1 MAIAAPA
8 GLAESSTSSAAR
20 LPGVRPAA
28 LWKAFPLRE
37 ASAPAGAFLPPR
49 SDRPVIGATTPPA
62 VVRSRPSRD
71 TWAVA
76 AGIVALVVAAAGAA
90 FLLLRGPESGWRRAA
105 TAAVSQGRVGTAR
118 LLGRHAE
125 LTLDRAGR
133 HAEALAAYELAL
145 DRTGRHAEALAAY
158 RLALDRTGRHAEALA
173 AYRLA
178 LDRAD
183 RHAEA
188 LAAYERYL
196 DEELAIE
203 HSYVLVLPGRGGW
216 GNRFVEREGDPP
228 LLGEVIFDDGLGRA
242 GQAYVVRVIRRSPL
256 PGDERSCAVLRAL

>member
-1 MAIAAPA
+1 MNGVGARGGPRRPRFTCAVSLAVASMAIAAPA
-8 GLAESSTSSAAR
+8 GLAESSTSPARR
-20 LPGVRPAA
+20 LPSVRPAA

-49 SDRPVIGATTPPA
+49 SKQPVIGATTPPA
-62 VVRSRPSRD
+62 VVRSPRASRD

-76 AGIVALVVAAAGAA
+76 AGIVALVVAAGGAA
-90 FLLLRGPESGWRRAA
+90 FLLLRGPESGWRRVA
-105 TAAVSQGRVGTAR
+105 TAAVDQGRVGTAR

-125 LTLDRAGR
+125 L
-133 HAEALAAYELAL
+133 AL
-145 DRTGRHAEALAAY
+145 DRTGRHAKALAAHE
-158 RLALDRTGRHAEALA
+158 LALDRTG
-173 AYRLA
+173 
-178 LDRAD
+178 

-216 GNRFVEREGDPP
+216 GDRIVEREGNPP
-228 LLGEVIFDDGLGRA
+228 LLGEVIVDDRLGRA
-242 GQAYVVRVIRRSPL
+242 GQAYVVRVIRRSPM